1 MRLNPPQRIILIN
14 IFGIGDVLF
23 TTPLIN
29 NLKAAYPDIF
39 IGYLCNR
46 RTIPLLEHNSKIS
59 RIFIYERDELE
70 TLRQK
75 SAWQYLKA
83 VRRLIQDI
91 RGERFDMVLD
101 VSLNS
106 FMSFLAFAAGIPRR
120 IGYDYKGRGIFLT
133 QRIPLAGYEDRH
145 VAEYYLDLLAAF
157 GVPAQSRDMEFPL
170 IPEDIQWA
178 AEFLEENRISV
189 PPPPPPPGGGRGGRG
204 GRVVIRNTP
213 PPPPPPPPPGGGGG
227 GGGGAGWPVIGLIP
241 GGGESWGK
249 DAGYKRWPAECFAKL
264 ADKLVEKKS
273 ATIIL
278 MGGLVELDLCEKTA
292 QLMQNRPI
300 ETCGK
305 TSLGQFAALMQ
316 SCSLVVTNDGGPLHV
331 AVAVGAKTV
340 SIFGPVDERVYGPYP
355 LGNHIVIKK
364 DIVCRPCYRQFRK
377 ASCEHISCLRQI
389 TVEDVL
395 ERVEKIS

>member
-1 MRLNPPQRIILIN
+1 MRLNPPQRILLIN

-178 AEFLEENRISV
+178 AEFLEE
-189 PPPPPPPGGGRGGRG
+189 P
-204 GRVVIRNTP
+204 
-213 PPPPPPPPPGGGGG
+213 
-227 GGGGAGWPVIGLIP
+227 
-241 GGGESWGK
+241 
-249 DAGYKRWPAECFAKL
+249 
-264 ADKLVEKKS
+264 
-273 ATIIL
+273 IL
-278 MGGLVELDLCEKTA
+278 EEIAA
-292 QLMQNRPI
+292 QN
-300 ETCGK
+300 
-305 TSLGQFAALMQ
+305 
-316 SCSLVVTNDGGPLHV
+316 
-331 AVAVGAKTV
+331 
-340 SIFGPVDERVYGPYP
+340 
-355 LGNHIVIKK
+355 
-364 DIVCRPCYRQFRK
+364 
-377 ASCEHISCLRQI
+377 
-389 TVEDVL
+389 
-395 ERVEKIS
+395 

>member
-1 MRLNPPQRIILIN
+1 MRLNPPQRILLIN

-29 NLKAAYPDIF
+29 NLKAAYPDVQ

-46 RTIPLLEHNSKIS
+46 RTAPLLERNPKIDK
-59 RIFIYERDELE
+59 IFVYERDDLE
-70 TLRQK
+70 ALRQK

-91 RGERFDMVLD
+91 RGEQFDMVLD

-106 FMSFLAFAAGIPRR
+106 FMSFLASAAGIPRR

-145 VAEYYLDLLAAF
+145 VVEYYLDLLGET
-157 GVPAQSRDMEFPL
+157 GVPIQRKEIEFPL
-170 IPEDIQWA
+170 TAQDTDWA
-178 AEFLEENRISV
+178 GKFLEQNYISARPPV
-189 PPPPPPPGGGRGGRG
+189 PQIGICSAGKAGG
-204 GRVVIRNTP
+204 
-213 PPPPPPPPPGGGGG
+213 
-227 GGGGAGWPVIGLIP
+227 PVIGLIP

-300 ETCGK
+300 EACGK

-316 SCSLVVTNDGGPLHV
+316 RCSLVVTNDGGPLHV

-364 DIVCRPCYRQFRK
+364 DIACRPCYRQFRK

-395 ERVEKIS
+395 ERVEKIL